1 MAGRRSAGSPKGIQ
15 LGITNFMQRATP
27 VSSSPLSVE
36 TRVKNNKRQRN
47 SPESDP
53 RKCLAMESNMSN
65 PEIEDNQ
72 TVNLPPE
79 LKLLYVSLTKM
90 TSKVEKIEQENQELK
105 QKLVR
110 IEDKLL
116 ENNLIISGIEEP
128 KFEEDGP
135 RREKLD
141 VIIAKTLPGETTEEK
156 LEKAK
161 KLDIVSTAHL
171 GKYNP
176 VRGHPISVAFVKK
189 ADADHVY
196 NSKKLLGKGVYV
208 DREYSSTTESEQK
221 RLRPILR
228 AARRLD
234 EYRGLCKLEG
244 TELTIK
250 GKRYSFDNLHDL
262 PANIS
267 THIVSSRQNEQYYG
281 FFGEFSPPSN
291 FHPALFIH
299 DGVKYHTSEQ
309 YIQKMKADFCK
320 DRDASAQIMIATT
333 PYECKKLGRGVK
345 NCNAEAWN
353 SAAMDLCYP
362 GILSKFEQNPGL
374 SSFLRNTGSKTILE
388 CCYDDVWGN
397 GIPLSDPRCL
407 DPKVYEKQGI
417 LGFMLENIRHEL
429 NSTAL
434 QTQDQA
440 HLDNLSKNASITCGN

>member
-1 MAGRRSAGSPKGIQ
+1 MKTLLKDRELLPEYVQKVQNLEHNTEQ
-15 LGITNFMQRATP
+15 L
-27 VSSSPLSVE
+27 
-36 TRVKNNKRQRN
+36 
-47 SPESDP
+47 
-53 RKCLAMESNMSN
+53 
-65 PEIEDNQ
+65 
-72 TVNLPPE
+72 
-79 LKLLYVSLTKM
+79 

-105 QKLVR
+105 QKLVK

-116 ENNLIISGIEEP
+116 ENNLIISGVEEP
-128 KFEEDGP
+128 KFEEEGP
-135 RREKLD
+135 HRDKLD
-141 VIIAKTLPGETTEEK
+141 IIIAKTLPGETNEEK

-176 VRGHPISVAFVKK
+176 IKGCPISVAFVKK

-208 DREYSSTTESEQK
+208 DREYSSTTKAERK

-228 AARRLD
+228 AARRLE

-250 GKRYSFDNLHDL
+250 GKKYSFENLHDL

-267 THIVSSRQNEQYYG
+267 THVVSSRQNEHYYG
-281 FFGEFSPPSN
+281 FFGEFSPLSN
-291 FHPALFIH
+291 FHPAPFIH

-309 YIQKMKADFCK
+309 YIQKMKADFCN
-320 DRDASAQIMIATT
+320 DRDASAQIMLATT

-345 NCNAEAWN
+345 NCNVEAWN

-362 GILSKFEQNPGL
+362 GLLSKFKQNPGL
-374 SSFLRNTGSKTILE
+374 SSFLRNTRNKTILE

-397 GIPLSDPRCL
+397 GLPLSDPRCL

-417 LGFMLENIRHEL
+417 LGFMLENIRREL
-429 NSTAL
+429 NTTAL
-434 QTQDQA
+434 QIQEQA
-440 HLDNLSKNASITCGN
+440 HMDVTANDASIICGNQP

>member
-1 MAGRRSAGSPKGIQ
+1 
-15 LGITNFMQRATP
+15 
-27 VSSSPLSVE
+27 
-36 TRVKNNKRQRN
+36 
-47 SPESDP
+47 
-53 RKCLAMESNMSN
+53 MESNMSN
-65 PEIEDNQ
+65 PEIDDNQ

-79 LKLLYVSLTKM
+79 LKLLYMSLTKM
-90 TSKVEKIEQENQELK
+90 VEQKMQPIEKIENNMKTLLKDRELLPEYVQKVQNLEHNAKQLTSKVEKIEQENQELK

-116 ENNLIISGIEEP
+116 ENNLVISGIEEP

-135 RREKLD
+135 RHEKLD
-141 VIIAKTLPGETTEEK
+141 VIIAKALPGETTEEK
-156 LEKAK
+156 LEKAR
-161 KLDIVSTAHL
+161 KLDIVSTVRL

-176 VRGHPISVAFVKK
+176 IRGHPISVAFVKK

-196 NSKKLLGKGVYV
+196 NSKKLLGKGIYV
-208 DREYSSTTESEQK
+208 DREYSSTTESERK

-267 THIVSSRQNEQYYG
+267 THVVSSRQNEQYYG
-281 FFGEFSPPSN
+281 FFGEYSPLSN
-291 FHPALFIH
+291 FHPAPFTH
-299 DGVKYHTSEQ
+299 EGVKYHTSEQ

-320 DRDASAQIMIATT
+320 DRDASAQIMLATT

-362 GILSKFEQNPGL
+362 GILSKFVQNPGL
-374 SSFLRNTGSKTILE
+374 SSFLRNTGNKTILE

-417 LGFMLENIRHEL
+417 LGFMLENIRREL

-434 QTQDQA
+434 QTREQVY
-440 HLDNLSKNASITCGN
+440 LDNPSTDASISCGN